1 MASFDEK
8 PNGGALSLEAQF
20 GKKVFEPVK
29 RLEPTPETTN
39 QDPDQPT
46 PETTDEAITR
56 AYLVEL
62 RVGFETRTKTT
73 SQEPY
78 LYCIYATADCQRFF
92 ERRLPIDY
100 GEEGFQIPDDTETH
114 RSVAT
119 TKTGNQKLPSTPPGE
134 TQAETRRYYQRIL
147 KRCYDVDP
155 TTYTANT
162 TEVRT

>member
-8 PNGGALSLEAQF
+8 PNGGALSVEATL
-20 GKKVFEPVK
+20 GKTVFEPVK
-29 RLEPTPETTN
+29 RLEPTPETAIH
-39 QDPDQPT
+39 DPDQPA

-73 SQEPY
+73 SQETY

-92 ERRLPIDY
+92 ERRLPINY
-100 GEEGFQIPDDTETH
+100 GKDGFQIPDDTDTY

-119 TKTGNQKLPSTPPGE
+119 TKTGNPQLPSTPPGE
-134 TQAETRRYYQRIL
+134 TTAETRQHYQQIL
-147 KRCYDVDP
+147 NRCYGIDAITH
-155 TTYTANT
+155 TTT
-162 TEVRT
+162 TEVRA